1 MIDRDNEVEIY
12 RLTTEKG
19 EKAGMVVIDYKK
31 VQIDD
36 CPHETSTYKSQLH
49 SRV

>member
-31 VQIDD
+31 VQVDD
-36 CPHETSTYKSQLH
+36 CAHETSQLH